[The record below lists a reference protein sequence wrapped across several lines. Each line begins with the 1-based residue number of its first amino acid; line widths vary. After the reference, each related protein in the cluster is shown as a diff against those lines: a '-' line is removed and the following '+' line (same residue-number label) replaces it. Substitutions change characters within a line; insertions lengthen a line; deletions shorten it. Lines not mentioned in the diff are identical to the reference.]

1 MRVLSPLVLLLFVIT
16 CSKLPESQISE
27 GGESRAPD
35 QVIWNGRIEVIE
47 GGKLKSVIQA
57 GKISTYEK
65 RKITE
70 LDSGVVVDFYNSRG
84 IHSSQLTSRR
94 ARIEEITDL
103 FMAQDSVIVVSDSGA
118 TLRSERLYWDRK
130 THKIRSDT
138 LVVMATE
145 YDSLRGFDFEADED
159 LTSWSLQRPTGQTFR
174 RAEKK

>member
-1 MRVLSPLVLLLFVIT
+1 MRILHPLMLWLFIIA
-16 CSKLPESQISE
+16 CSKLPETQM
-27 GGESRAPD
+27 GESGTSRAPD
-35 QVIWNGRIEVIE
+35 QVVWNGRIEVIE

-84 IHSSQLTSRR
+84 IHSSQLTSRS

-103 FMAQDSVIVVSDSGA
+103 FMAQDSVVVVSDSGA
-118 TLRSERLYWDRK
+118 TLRSERLYWNRK
-130 THKIRSDT
+130 ARKIHSDT
-138 LVVMATE
+138 LVVMTTA

>member
-1 MRVLSPLVLLLFVIT
+1 MFVIA
-16 CSKLPESQISE
+16 CSKLPESQMGE

-47 GGKLKSVIQA
+47 EGKLKSIIQA
-57 GKISTYEK
+57 GKISTYKK

-84 IHSSQLTSRR
+84 VHSSQLISRR

-103 FMAQDSVIVVSDSGA
+103 FMAQDSVVVVSDSGA

-130 THKIRSDT
+130 ERKIRSDT
-138 LVVMATE
+138 LVVMTTE
-145 YDSLRGFDFEADED
+145 YDSLRGFDF
-159 LTSWSLQRPTGQTFR
+159 LTSD
-174 RAEKK
+174 

>member
-1 MRVLSPLVLLLFVIT
+1 MRALKLLVFLLCVIG
-16 CSKLPESQISE
+16 CSKMPESQTGE
-27 GGESRAPD
+27 GGASQAPN

-84 IHSSQLTSRR
+84 IHSSQLTSRC
-94 ARIEEITDL
+94 ARIEELTDL
-103 FMAQDSVIVVSDSGA
+103 FMAQDSVVVVSDSGA
-118 TLRSERLYWDRK
+118 MLRSERLYWDRK
-130 THKIRSDT
+130 AHKIRSDT
-138 LVVMATE
+138 LVVMTTE
-145 YDSLRGFDFEADED
+145 YDSLRGFDFQADED

-174 RAEKK
+174 RAGKK

>member
-1 MRVLSPLVLLLFVIT
+1 MRVIKPLVLLLLVIG
-16 CSKLPESQISE
+16 CSKLPESQTGE
-27 GGESRAPD
+27 GGESQAPD

-70 LDSGVVVDFYNSRG
+70 MDSGVVVDFYNSRG

-94 ARIEEITDL
+94 ARIEELTDL
-103 FMAQDSVIVVSDSGA
+103 FMAQDSVVVVSDSGA
-118 TLRSERLYWDRK
+118 TLRSERLYWDRQGR
-130 THKIRSDT
+130 KIRSDT
-138 LVVMATE
+138 LVVMITE
-145 YDSLRGFDFEADED
+145 YDSLRGYDFEADED

-174 RAEKK
+174 RAGKK

>member
-1 MRVLSPLVLLLFVIT
+1 MRAPKLLVFLLFVIG
-16 CSKLPESQISE
+16 CSKLPESQMGE
-27 GGESRAPD
+27 GGESQAPN

-57 GKISTYEK
+57 GKISSYEK

-70 LDSGVVVDFYNSRG
+70 LDSGVVVDFYNGRG
-84 IHSSQLTSRR
+84 IHASQLTSRR

-103 FMAQDSVIVVSDSGA
+103 FMAQDSVVVVSDSGA
-118 TLRSERLYWDRK
+118 TLRSERLYWDRQAR
-130 THKIRSDT
+130 KIRSDT
-138 LVVMATE
+138 LVVMTTQ

-174 RAEKK
+174 RAGKK